1 MAKPIKNVE
10 KLNSMQNKTQSEQSE
25 PNHDSAS
32 SSSSVPSNLENED
45 DNLEQNV
52 VTLSDY
58 RKQRDIIG
66 PIDLRESDEQ
76 FPELPNIN
84 HHTVASRQSWN
95 FWFWKATDPPKSTL
109 EPENLSDDHSNFS
122 IGSQT
127 DSSHSAQAEST
138 LVAAEPASAGPK
150 GRGWQFWKWGNELSN
165 LSKRNGLLD
174 SEINHSFSSLY
185 STSSKAKL
193 ADDAKRAIKRNT
205 VTSHWAYFKSS
216 EHAEYAELAVV
227 GTSSASNPVKVE
239 VNLAA
244 TPLELEESMLLLDTL
259 AKKEADI
266 GSSSNSTDKTRLS
279 SESFGILAPTIE
291 CNYRVI
297 TSTTRAR
304 LNLQRIST
312 LKILSRKII
321 KEENHLYIKENNLD
335 SNSIFKAVVIGV
347 HGFLPIRMVRTL
359 VGQPTGTASTFAA
372 HATEALR
379 SWGRAHHLNMKIDVV
394 ALEGEGKILER
405 VGSLLSLLENWL
417 DVIRDCDF
425 LYFAS
430 HSQGVPV
437 AIHIAAQLFKQN
449 VLNPNQKVAL
459 LNMAGICLGP
469 FPELDAK
476 LAIKAYSRLENEIM
490 MELFDFQD
498 PDTLQSRKLIE
509 SLEILVSH
517 DTKLTFVGSLDDQ
530 LVPLFSS
537 TCFHVSHPN
546 IFRSIHVDKTSEHA
560 PFLTN
565 LMKSCMMVRNL
576 GRDDH
581 NLNYEISRYL
591 IGSVGVGGHCKIFK
605 DLNVYTLGIENALQ
619 TTSLTNPKPMA
630 YQEIN
635 SKTIIN
641 NPYHL
646 PWSFRGFIQQLLE
659 LKHINSIKLV
669 QEIVESYI
677 DWNPSTKNL
686 RDLSR
691 CIDILETVDIDELI
705 ESVMTS

>member
-1 MAKPIKNVE
+1 MAKSVKNFE
-10 KLNSMQNKTQSEQSE
+10 ELNSVHQNIPSE
-25 PNHDSAS
+25 PKHDSAS
-32 SSSSVPSNLENED
+32 SSSTLPSNLENEE

-58 RKQRDIIG
+58 RKQRDIIR

-84 HHTVASRQSWN
+84 HHSVATKKSWN
-95 FWFWKATDPPKSTL
+95 FWFWKATDTPNSML
-109 EPENLSDDHSNFS
+109 EPENVTDNHSDIS

-138 LVAAEPASAGPK
+138 FVAAEAAPARPK
-150 GRGWQFWKWGNELSN
+150 DQGWQFWKWGNELTNS
-165 LSKRNGLLD
+165 SKRNSLLNP
-174 SEINHSFSSLY
+174 EINHSFSSLY

-216 EHAEYAELAVV
+216 EHTDYAELAVI
-227 GTSSASNPVKVE
+227 GTGSASNPVKVE
-239 VNLAA
+239 VDLAA
-244 TPLELEESMLLLDTL
+244 TPLELEESMPLLDTQ
-259 AKKEADI
+259 AKKEADL
-266 GSSSNSTDKTRLS
+266 GSSSNSTDKTRVS
-279 SESFGILAPTIE
+279 SDSSGILAPTIE

-304 LNLQRIST
+304 LNLQRVNALRMLSC
-312 LKILSRKII
+312 KIV
-321 KEENHLYIKENNLD
+321 KEESHLYIKENNPNL
-335 SNSIFKAVVIGV
+335 NSIFKAVVIGV

-359 VGQPTGTASTFAA
+359 VGQPTGTASMFAA
-372 HATEALR
+372 HATEALQ
-379 SWGRAHHLNMKIDVV
+379 SWGQSHHLNMKIDVV

-417 DVIRDCDF
+417 DVIKNCDF

-537 TCFHVSHPN
+537 TCFHVAHPN

-560 PFLTN
+560 SFLAN

-576 GRDDH
+576 GHDDH

-605 DLNVYTLGIENALQ
+605 DLNVYTLGIENALL
-619 TTSLTNPKPMA
+619 TTSLTNPKPMT

-646 PWSFRGFIQQLLE
+646 PWSFRGFVQQLLE

-691 CIDILETVDIDELI
+691 CIDILETVDIGELI
-705 ESVMTS
+705 ESVKTS